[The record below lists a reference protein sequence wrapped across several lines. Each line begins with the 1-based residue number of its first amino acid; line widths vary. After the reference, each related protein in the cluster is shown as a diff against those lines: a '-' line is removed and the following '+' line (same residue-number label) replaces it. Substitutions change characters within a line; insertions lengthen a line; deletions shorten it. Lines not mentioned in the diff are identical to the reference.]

1 MVLVNVVVVVLDVA
15 GSLKLGFFGLSPIA
29 VVVELYLGR
38 ELGLLRR
45 DVSWYGSL
53 SVVHLLSCVHGC
65 GEGSVRGSW
74 VFVC

>member
-38 ELGLLRR
+38 DVGLLWRAA
-45 DVSWYGSL
+45 SW
-53 SVVHLLSCVHGC
+53 
-65 GEGSVRGSW
+65 
-74 VFVC
+74 